1 MNRDPAQQ
9 GKDHIMK
16 VLESIGGVV
25 VGVVTLLILA
35 VGALFAV
42 GSIGRYLKAKSM

>member
-1 MNRDPAQQ
+1 
-9 GKDHIMK
+9 MK
-16 VLESIGGVV
+16 YVESIGGVV

>member
-1 MNRDPAQQ
+1 
-9 GKDHIMK
+9 MK
-16 VLESIGGVV
+16 YLESIGGVV

-42 GSIGRYLKAKSM
+42 GSFGKYLKARSM